1 VYENEQ
7 LKTGKRSVMEMIL
20 VQQEIN
26 EIGLRGIGTLASL
39 IRVLGFGLIKKEKN
53 QVT

>member
-1 VYENEQ
+1 MYENEQ

-26 EIGLRGIGTLASL
+26 EIGIRVIETLASL
-39 IRVLGFGLIKKEKN
+39 IRVLGFGLIKKKEIR
-53 QVT
+53 